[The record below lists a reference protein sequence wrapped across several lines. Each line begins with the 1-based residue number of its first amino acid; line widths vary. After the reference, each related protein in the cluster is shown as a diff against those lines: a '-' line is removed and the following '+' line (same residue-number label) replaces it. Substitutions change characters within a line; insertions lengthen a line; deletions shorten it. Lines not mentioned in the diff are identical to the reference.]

1 MLKNFVH
8 KFFGGS
14 NELPNNQNYNY
25 NYINKDP
32 IYAIPTVS
40 TSTEC
45 FRTSKHLSPTSGSIS
60 NNRNQ
65 SKSSQNAQC
74 ADSYSSSTK
83 FNSSKLN
90 NILFPFLSSNPKL
103 NNCQQEDTSSFK
115 SSKYD
120 ETKTKQ
126 IFIAPHCIKYTN
138 STLDETIYRID
149 DESLNEIAHEILES
163 SNAPPKLQI
172 VEFEKKYFAINNSH
186 LQIYKQLQ
194 YSGLITHVQADL
206 INIEAIPEQLRN
218 HLLQTPIDNLIL
230 SKKLSENE
238 EMENNIEDDV
248 LNQACSSSSG
258 FSSSRTTAGMS
269 SSGLADV
276 LDPSILDNLNKN
288 VLVDETYEFGEC
300 ENCISDGED
309 LEHVDEENLKK
320 SIKRLQIIEIAEEKL
335 GFLEKQIFKKK
346 YDQANNKE
354 ILEEDDD
361 EEDEELG
368 EDEEDEEELD
378 TYDDEEELNNSGS
391 IDNELLFTDDNH
403 FIKSV
408 CNDYGKSFWNLFE

>member
-1 MLKNFVH
+1 
-8 KFFGGS
+8 
-14 NELPNNQNYNY
+14 
-25 NYINKDP
+25 
-32 IYAIPTVS
+32 
-40 TSTEC
+40 
-45 FRTSKHLSPTSGSIS
+45 
-60 NNRNQ
+60 
-65 SKSSQNAQC
+65 
-74 ADSYSSSTK
+74 
-83 FNSSKLN
+83 
-90 NILFPFLSSNPKL
+90 
-103 NNCQQEDTSSFK
+103 
-115 SSKYD
+115 
-120 ETKTKQ
+120 
-126 IFIAPHCIKYTN
+126 
-138 STLDETIYRID
+138 
-149 DESLNEIAHEILES
+149 
-163 SNAPPKLQI
+163 
-172 VEFEKKYFAINNSH
+172 
-186 LQIYKQLQ
+186 
-194 YSGLITHVQADL
+194 
-206 INIEAIPEQLRN
+206 
-218 HLLQTPIDNLIL
+218 
-230 SKKLSENE
+230 
-238 EMENNIEDDV
+238 
-248 LNQACSSSSG
+248 
-258 FSSSRTTAGMS
+258 
-269 SSGLADV
+269 
-276 LDPSILDNLNKN
+276 LDNLNKN